1 MMKKPTVTSTACKV
15 QSVGEHLSEPMI
27 EGSLPE
33 PRRSD
38 TTIRENSITTRANCF
53 FGYQFEFSDSTK
65 ASRIEALL
73 DLGTWTTL
81 FALMVA
87 WVTELPL
94 LANGSKVTCLL
105 NEPEEGCGVI
115 LEKGDP

>member
-1 MMKKPTVTSTACKV
+1 M
-15 QSVGEHLSEPMI
+15 
-27 EGSLPE
+27 
-33 PRRSD
+33 
-38 TTIRENSITTRANCF
+38 SITMRVNCF

-65 ASRIEALL
+65 ASRIEALF

-87 WVTELPL
+87 WVMEVPL
-94 LANGSKVTCLL
+94 LANGSKVACLL
-105 NEPEEGCGVI
+105 NEPDEGCGVT